1 MRVLVRY
8 ALAETRRARGT
19 LAFCVVSIAIGVFSL
34 TAVRGVL
41 TGLDSSLAGQARAI
55 IGADLVLSGNR
66 PVAGPAL
73 DPLLADLRAAGA
85 VEAGVTSF
93 YTMVTTTAD
102 RAAAGDKTTQL
113 VRLRA
118 IEGHYPP
125 YGAIASQP
133 PGAISRLAERAS
145 ILVDPAIGRAL
156 GTRAGDRVR
165 VGQLE
170 LVIAGELVRVPGT
183 PTGSVGL
190 APQGY
195 IDARWLAAT
204 GLVRTGSRIQYE
216 RLFRVPDGFDVE
228 GWKDSHWDAALAANV
243 TISTSRE
250 AASGLRRFLDQLS
263 DFLTTVGLVTLL
275 LGALGIASALGV
287 FLRHKLDHA
296 AILRCLGATWRQVA
310 TIYGLLAVGVGAIVS
325 LAGAVLGA
333 IAPVGVAALAP
344 RIGGDLIPAEL
355 SLAPSWMAGVRGL
368 AVGVVVTAVF
378 ALLPVWRTARASP
391 LRVLRRH
398 VDPVP
403 PRRRLRDLLL
413 GAAVLAAL
421 FAFVLALAVVEIGS
435 LEVAAYFTGAVV
447 LALGVLALAAR
458 LLALAARRLGPRLPG
473 YHLRQGLANLHR
485 PGNQTRS
492 TLTAIGVGVLLVVL
506 IGVIE
511 ASLQQTIAIEDRD
524 ELPSV
529 FLVDVQPD
537 ERAGVEQMI
546 AAGGGSALR
555 VAPMIGARI
564 AAAGGRAVDRTG
576 VARDA
581 TRRTWA
587 DQMRTREYFVTFRD
601 NPLPSEEVVAGTF
614 WRGRPARQ
622 EVSIDEN
629 LASNLGIRLGD
640 TLTLDIQGLP
650 LDAVVTSFRR
660 IRWMAMVPNAII
672 VLSPG
677 PIEDAPRMYVMSF
690 RLADEVQ
697 RRALQGQLARA
708 FPNVSAIDVTDAAR
722 TVRSILDRISAILG
736 FLALLTIATGAVI
749 LGGAVAAGRFAR
761 IREAMLLR
769 VLGASR
775 RDLRRILG
783 VEYAALAGLGGLAGW
798 LLAEVTARPALARFF
813 EAPPVV
819 PYRLVA
825 AVLIGVVV
833 LNVAV
838 GFALSRGVAGAR
850 PLDIL
855 RDE

>member
-1 MRVLVRY
+1 VILLRY

-41 TGLDSSLAGQARAI
+41 TGLSASLAGQARSI
-55 IGADLVLSGNR
+55 VGADLVLSGNR
-66 PVAGPAL
+66 PITGPAI
-73 DPLLADLRAAGA
+73 DPMVADLRAAGA

-93 YTMVTTTAD
+93 YTMVTRTAGGE
-102 RAAAGDKTTQL
+102 AAAKSTQL

-118 IEGHYPP
+118 VDGHYPP
-125 YGAIASQP
+125 YGEIASQP
-133 PGAISRLAERAS
+133 PGGIARLGARPS
-145 ILVDPAIGRAL
+145 ILIDPAIARSL
-156 GTRAGDRVR
+156 GVAAGDRVR
-165 VGQLE
+165 VGQIE
-170 LVIAGELVRVPGT
+170 VEIAGELVRVPGT
-183 PTGSVGL
+183 PTASFGL
-190 APQGY
+190 APQAY
-195 IDARWLAAT
+195 LDARWLAAT
-204 GLVRTGSRIQYE
+204 ALVRTGSRIQYD
-216 RLFRVPDGFDVE
+216 RLFLVPDGFDVE
-228 GWKDSHWDAALAANV
+228 RWKDSHWDAALAANV

-250 AASGLRRFLDQLS
+250 AASGVQKFLARLS

-296 AILRCLGATWRQVA
+296 AILRCLGATSRQVGM
-310 TIYGLLAVGVGAIVS
+310 IYGLLAVGVGAVGS
-325 LAGAVLGA
+325 LIGAVLGA
-333 IAPVGVAALAP
+333 VAPLGVAALAD
-344 RIGGDLIPAEL
+344 RIGGDLIPAD
-355 SLAPSWMAGVRGL
+355 LALGPSWTAGLRGL

-378 ALLPVWRTARASP
+378 ALLPVWRTANVAP

-398 VDPVP
+398 VDPAR
-403 PRRRLRDLLL
+403 PRRRLRDLAV
-413 GAAVLAAL
+413 GAGVLAAL
-421 FAFVLALAVVEIGS
+421 FAFVLALAVVETGS

-458 LLALAARRLGPRLPG
+458 GLAWAARRLGPRLPG

-511 ASLQQTIAIEDRD
+511 ASLQETIAVEDRE

-537 ERAGVEQMI
+537 ERAGVEEMI
-546 AAGGGSALR
+546 ARGGGSDLR

-564 AAAGGRAVDRTG
+564 AAAAGRPVDRTG

-581 TRRTWA
+581 ARRSWS

-601 NPLPSEEVVAGTF
+601 ATLPSEEVVAGAF
-614 WRGRPARQ
+614 WRGRPSRQ
-622 EVSIDEN
+622 EVSIDES
-629 LASNLGIRLGD
+629 LADTLGVRLGD

-660 IRWMAMVPNAII
+660 IRWLAMVPNAII

-690 RLADEVQ
+690 RLADEAR
-697 RRALQGQLARA
+697 RRALEGELARA

-722 TVRSILDRISAILG
+722 TVRMIMDRVSGILG

-783 VEYAALAGLGGLAGW
+783 FEYAALAGLGGLAGW
-798 LLAEVTARPALARFF
+798 LLAEVTVRPALARFF
-813 EAPPVV
+813 DAPPVV

-825 AVLIGVVV
+825 AVLVGVVV

-838 GFALSRGVAGAR
+838 GFALSRGVASAR
-850 PLDIL
+850 PLDVL
-855 RDE
+855 REE